1 MGVNMEEPRDSLTS
15 TLARGVAAG
24 LAGTSWMTAAQ
35 EISGSGGENGDGP
48 PSWDEA
54 PAPAQVA
61 RKALRAVGVDP
72 PRKWIPFLTHAMHW
86 ATGTG
91 WGIVYTLARGRR
103 TSGTIGEGL
112 AFGAAVWVAS
122 YAELVPL
129 GIYEPPWAYDV
140 KQLAQD
146 LGYHLAYG
154 VGVVSAADALR

>member
-1 MGVNMEEPRDSLTS
+1 MEETRESFAS
-15 TLARGVAAG
+15 TLGRGTAAG
-24 LAGTSWMTAAQ
+24 LAGTSWMTAVQ
-35 EISGSGGENGDGP
+35 EIAASSGESNGP
-48 PSWDEA
+48 PSWDDA

-61 RKALRAVGVDP
+61 RKALRAVGVEP

-91 WGIVYTLARGRR
+91 WGIVYTLVRGRR

-112 AFGAAVWVAS
+112 VFGATVWGAS

-129 GIYEPPWAYDV
+129 GIYKPPWEYDAKTLV
-140 KQLAQD
+140 QD

-154 VGVVSAADALR
+154 VGVVTAADALS

>member
-1 MGVNMEEPRDSLTS
+1 MEETRESFAS
-15 TLARGVAAG
+15 TLARGAVAG
-24 LAGTSWMTAAQ
+24 LAGTSWMTAVQ
-35 EISGSGGENGDGP
+35 EIAASSSERNGL
-48 PSWDEA
+48 PSWDDA

-61 RKALRAVGVDP
+61 RKALRAIGVDP

-91 WGIVYTLARGRR
+91 WGVVYTLVRGRR

-140 KQLAQD
+140 KQP
-146 LGYHLAYG
+146 HRI
-154 VGVVSAADALR
+154 SATTSPTESASSARPTRSGSGCH